1 MDSYEWGYWDFPSNR
16 KVPLNL
22 KGFSMEE
29 LDINYDKLV
38 EKSLKHVVIEALKIA
53 ADEGLPGEHHFYITF
68 KTSHPNARI
77 SAQLLNQ
84 YPDEMTI
91 VLQHQFANLMVGET
105 YFEVDLSFGGIPQT
119 LRIPYDA
126 IIYFADPHAK
136 FGLSFNSGDELM
148 NKNIDSDDFVEE
160 KKVKKASG
168 SATVI
173 DIEAFRKK

>member
-1 MDSYEWGYWDFPSNR
+1 
-16 KVPLNL
+16 
-22 KGFSMEE
+22 MEE
-29 LDINYDKLV
+29 LEINYDKLV
-38 EKSLKHVVIEALKIA
+38 EKALKHVVIGALNIA
-53 ADEGLPGEHHFYITF
+53 AEEGLPGEHHFYITF
-68 KTSHPNARI
+68 RTTHPAVRI
-77 SAQLLNQ
+77 SAQLINQ

-119 LRIPYDA
+119 LRIPYES
-126 IIYFADPHAK
+126 IIYFADPYAK
-136 FGLSFNSGDELM
+136 FGLSFNSGEDMM
-148 NKNIDSDDFVEE
+148 NKNIDSEDFRDN

>member
-1 MDSYEWGYWDFPSNR
+1 M
-16 KVPLNL
+16 KVVPMLND
-22 KGFSMEE
+22 E

-38 EKSLKHVVIEALKIA
+38 EKALKHVVIEALKIA

-68 KTSHPNARI
+68 KTAHPVARL

-126 IIYFADPHAK
+126 ITYFADPYAK
-136 FGLSFNSGDELM
+136 FGLSFNSGDMSLSDT
-148 NKNIDSDDFVEE
+148 IDEE
-160 KKVKKASG
+160 PITQKEQPKAPA
-168 SATVI
+168 SATII
-173 DIEAFRKK
+173 DIDAFRKKKNA